1 MKKIL
6 VIISWISAGFIGLAM
21 AIASLW
27 VAALIVNAIADVLCI
42 AGTWKALC
50 LTPVLF
56 VSAFAAIWFF
66 LLGIKQYSKGL
77 TFNL

>member
-1 MKKIL
+1 MKKFLTI
-6 VIISWISAGFIGLAM
+6 VSWISAGCIGLAM

-27 VAALIVNAIADVLCI
+27 VAALIVNAIADALNI

-66 LLGIKQYSKGL
+66 LLGIKQFCIS
-77 TFNL
+77 F